1 MRSSPEDRS
10 ASFYR
15 AGALAKPDKA
25 MSAEAKAIWRKIVAG
40 KPIDWF
46 DEGSLGLLR
55 LYCETL
61 ASANRIAV
69 DLAELK
75 TSSQG
80 YNRTMLQWR
89 TQCSAAT
96 TLARQ
101 LRLGVQ
107 HAVERQA
114 AKAGERAPE
123 AQGDALIGGVATGRF
138 KVVA

>member
-1 MRSSPEDRS
+1 VRSSAEDRA

-15 AGALAKPDKA
+15 AGKLAAPDKA
-25 MSAEAKAIWRKIVAG
+25 MSAGAKAIWRKIVSD

-46 DEGSLGLLR
+46 DAGSLGLLR

-61 ASANRIAV
+61 ASANQIAV
-69 DLAELK
+69 DLAGMK
-75 TSSQG
+75 TSSPG
-80 YNRTMLQWR
+80 YARAITQWGK
-89 TQCSAAT
+89 QCGSAA

-107 HAVERQA
+107 HGVARQA
-114 AKAGERAPE
+114 AKASETAPE
-123 AQGDALIGGVATGRF
+123 AQGEALIGGQAADRF

>member
-1 MRSSPEDRS
+1 MRSSPEHRA

-15 AGALAKPDKA
+15 AGKLAAPDKA
-25 MSAEAKAIWRKIVAG
+25 MSAEAKAIWRKIVSD

-46 DEGSLGLLR
+46 DAGSLGLLR

-69 DLAELK
+69 DLAEVK
-75 TSSQG
+75 TSSPG
-80 YNRTMLQWR
+80 YGRVMIQWR
-89 TQCSAAT
+89 TQCSAAAQ
-96 TLARQ
+96 LARQ

-107 HAVERQA
+107 HQVERQA
-114 AKAGERAPE
+114 AKAAEKAPE
-123 AQGDALIGGVATGRF
+123 AQGEALIGGQAAARF